1 MPDTRTVLI
10 SLNTLSHPGPPLVEN
25 GSLPRF
31 YASAVDIA
39 DTVQTIESCDN
50 RIDGSEC
57 KRRWTR
63 GICSTKGESST
74 LRPWGYSRWL
84 RRPDRSDGRERS
96 PHGTGSLDRR

>member
-10 SLNTLSHPGPPLVEN
+10 PLNTPSHPGPPLVEN

-63 GICSTKGESST
+63 GICSTEGEFST
-74 LRPWGYSRWL
+74 LRPVGYSRWV
-84 RRPDRSDGRERS
+84 RWPERSDCWEGS
-96 PHGTGSLDRR
+96 PHSTGLV